1 MFLTERVSANKTVD
15 VIGWIITLLAYVLA
29 ILTFPVSVFC
39 CVKVRLAFVPRL
51 GKINRKKCT
60 EETALPSL
68 CVLWQPDVVVS
79 RLLE

>member
-39 CVKVRLAFVPRL
+39 CVKVRLAFVSRL
-51 GKINRKKCT
+51 GKVN
-60 EETALPSL
+60 
-68 CVLWQPDVVVS
+68 
-79 RLLE
+79 